1 MKGFENY
8 DAWKLDNGEPDYYE
22 CEHCEAHC
30 NDDEIEET
38 TFRDADGD
46 KRTMFLCQRCIDN
59 EIWV

>member
-8 DAWKLDNGEPDYYE
+8 DTWKLDNGEPDYYE
-22 CEHCEAHC
+22 CEHCEARC

-46 KRTMFLCQRCIDN
+46 KQTLSLCRKCIDN
-59 EIWV
+59 QIWV